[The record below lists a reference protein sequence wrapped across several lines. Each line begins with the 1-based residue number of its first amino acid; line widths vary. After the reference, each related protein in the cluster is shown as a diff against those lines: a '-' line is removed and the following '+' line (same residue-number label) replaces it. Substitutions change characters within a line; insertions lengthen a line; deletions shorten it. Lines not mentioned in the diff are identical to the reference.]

1 MTRIQIA
8 IAAVFGALAG
18 VLLIHFGFVGGTTPE
33 FVGEVREAKPDDALT
48 VVFLGNSHTSHN
60 HVPGMIERLAAN
72 DERHPPIW
80 PRQHAPGGWR
90 LEDHLDEGVA
100 ETKIREHRPDVV
112 VIQGQSLEPLAS
124 PDEYLTNVGRVAG
137 LAREHGAE
145 PVVFQT
151 WVHAPGHPV
160 YRLADSPDDVYGVD
174 NVPEDV
180 DEATRRLEETTARL
194 EEDEDL
200 RVAPVGRV
208 WEQLRTG
215 EEGRGLYSEDRGHS
229 NLKGAYVAA
238 LVVYRTIVGD
248 SLPADPW
255 RPDEIS
261 SQVAERLVEFIERRA
276 VP

>member
-60 HVPGMIERLAAN
+60 HVPGMVERLAAG

-90 LEDHLDEGVA
+90 LEDHLNEGVA
-100 ETKIREHRPDVV
+100 EAEIREHRPDVV
-112 VIQGQSLEPLAS
+112 VIQGQSLEPLAR
-124 PDEYLTNVGRVAG
+124 PDEYLTNLGRIAR

-145 PVVFQT
+145 PVVYQT

-160 YRLADSPDDVYGVD
+160 YGLADSPDDVYGAD
-174 NVPEDV
+174 DLPADA
-180 DEATRRLEETTARL
+180 DEAYRRLEETTARL
-194 EEDEDL
+194 DDEDAAL
-200 RVAPVGRV
+200 RIAPVGRI
-208 WEQLRTG
+208 WEELRGG
-215 EEGRGLYSEDRGHS
+215 EDGLDLYSDDRGHS
-229 NLKGAYVAA
+229 NLEGAYVAA
-238 LVVYRTIVGD
+238 LVVYRTIVED
-248 SLPADPW
+248 SLPPEPW

-261 SQVAERLVEFIERRA
+261 GEVAERLVE
-276 VP
+276 VVGQL